1 LKWFKEEMY
10 GFKKVTN
17 RNNLGELLNKEQEDE
32 ECDATKIIVAQAMTT
47 KKGFK

>member
-32 ECDATKIIVAQAMTT
+32 ECDATKTIVVQKLGT
-47 KKGFK
+47 KNK